1 MPEHAKAKAP
11 LTIRD
16 QQRMPTLLKAISAD
30 AMLAAFRAL
39 FAERQS
45 PLAPQ
50 LTACRVEQ
58 VYHKGGEK
66 CRILY
71 RLKFQQ
77 DADCWDQWLFGQLF
91 ADEARLEAK
100 ASKHQHETSIH
111 PDMPQ
116 GLWPEMRMWLSHI
129 PNDRRLPQLKTLMR
143 PQAMLELA
151 QSQATALG
159 LDEGW
164 RCQEAQI
171 HPVKYKRGKRCL
183 LRCTFDWEGPGRETR
198 TTTVYAKTTN
208 TQPSGY
214 VYDAVNTL
222 HRRMDHRTNPLQWG
236 VPLCHFEQLHTI
248 WYKALNGHSFSQTID
263 TPGWQKHLPDIA
275 QGLAALHLCDTDQL
289 ALRPLASIESLLTH
303 AQEDVK
309 NISAFDF
316 PLEALN
322 TVVDNMHKQQ
332 GVFSQPHPAT
342 AIHGTFTV
350 GQILYGEDG
359 LGLIDFDWIGIG
371 DPLYDVAE
379 FASSLLTLNIK
390 RGLPIQEVYSAV
402 EAFFQTYQHQV
413 PWACD
418 PQRIRW
424 YMHLFLL
431 GKTHSLLK
439 RLVVK
444 DQTQIDAS
452 LNLIL
457 KDLPHVLRSL

>member
-1 MPEHAKAKAP
+1 
-11 LTIRD
+11 
-16 QQRMPTLLKAISAD
+16 MPTLLKAIRAD
-30 AMLAAFRAL
+30 AMMAAFRAL
-39 FAERQS
+39 FADWQS

-50 LTACRVEQ
+50 LTACHVEQ

-77 DADCWDQWLFGQLF
+77 DADRWDQWLLGQLF
-91 ADEARLEAK
+91 ADEAHLEAK
-100 ASKHQHETSIH
+100 ASKHPHETSIH
-111 PDMPQ
+111 PGMPQ

-129 PNDRRLPQLKTLMR
+129 PNDPRLPQLKTLMQ
-143 PQAMLELA
+143 PQAMMALA

-171 HPVKYKRGKRCL
+171 HPVKYKHRKRCL
-183 LRCTFDWEGPGRETR
+183 LRCTFHWEGPGRETQ
-198 TTTVYAKTTN
+198 TTTIYAKTTATN
-208 TQPSGY
+208 PSRY
-214 VYDAVNTL
+214 VYDAVNAL
-222 HRRMDHRTNPLQWG
+222 HGRMDHRTNPLQWG
-236 VPLCHFEQLHTI
+236 VPLCHFGQLHTI
-248 WYKALNGHSFSQTID
+248 WYKALKGQSFSQTIGL
-263 TPGWQKHLPDIA
+263 PGWEQHLPIIA
-275 QGLAALHLCDTDQL
+275 KGLAALHLCNTDQL
-289 ALRPLASIESLLTH
+289 TLRPLDAIERLLMRT
-303 AQEDVK
+303 QQDVE

-316 PLEALN
+316 PADALSA
-322 TVVDNMHKQQ
+322 VVEQMHEQQ
-332 GVFSQPHPAT
+332 GLFHQPYPVT
-342 AIHGTFTV
+342 AIHGAFKV

-390 RGLPIQEVYSAV
+390 RGIAIHEVYRAV
-402 EAFFQTYQHQV
+402 EAFLQAYRAQV
-413 PWACD
+413 PWACN

-431 GKTHSLLK
+431 GKIHSLLK

-452 LNLIL
+452 LNLIF
-457 KDLPHVLRSL
+457 KDLPHVLSSL